1 MCEKCKVRLA
11 LQLPLLPLR
20 QQLLKKHDTV
30 LSELA
35 SILIDLLLALQ
46 RLLEYVLFEVA
57 GSLNA
62 IWEDHHT
69 NAVLDAL
76 DPHAHV
82 YTFIHPS
89 HYSIAV
95 SFILEVVTL
104 VAVARLP
111 LEDTIT
117 VLLVMLVHTFV

>member
-1 MCEKCKVRLA
+1 MARSL
-11 LQLPLLPLR
+11 
-20 QQLLKKHDTV
+20 DT
-30 LSELA
+30 
-35 SILIDLLLALQ
+35 I
-46 RLLEYVLFEVA
+46 R
-57 GSLNA
+57 
-62 IWEDHHT
+62 EDH
-69 NAVLDAL
+69 NADTMLYTL